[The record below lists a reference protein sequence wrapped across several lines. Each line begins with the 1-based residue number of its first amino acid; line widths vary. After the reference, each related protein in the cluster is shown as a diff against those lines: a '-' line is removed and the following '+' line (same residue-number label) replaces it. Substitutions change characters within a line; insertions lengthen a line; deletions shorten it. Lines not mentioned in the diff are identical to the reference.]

1 MFNLR
6 YIFLL
11 QCSYQTAA
19 LQAFGKYRT
28 IISPRSPKD
37 AKRENKHKQKK
48 ETRRY
53 GRFLSCMLFTLYES
67 FAWQIF
73 ASLGLFT
80 FARIACLLQLWIKT
94 SDLDYTIWATPNQ
107 KNVRKH
113 YIGDGD
119 FRKHPISGVHKMTT
133 SALAHVWNDAFRIK
147 RSEAPPSW
155 RMYSYTVTCFSPSLP
170 PFSFSMGPVDPSVEN
185 PGKALL
191 FS

>member
-19 LQAFGKYRT
+19 LQALGKCRT

-37 AKRENKHKQKK
+37 AKKENKYTQKK

-53 GRFLSCMLFTLYES
+53 GSFLSCMLFTLYES

-119 FRKHPISGVHKMTT
+119 FRKHPISGVHKITT
-133 SALAHVWNDAFRIK
+133 SALAHVWNDAFRSSAILK
-147 RSEAPPSW
+147 DV
-155 RMYSYTVTCFSPSLP
+155 SYTVTCFSPSLP
-170 PFSFSMGPVDPSVEN
+170 PFSFSMGPVDHSVEN
-185 PGKALL
+185 PAKALL

>member
-19 LQAFGKYRT
+19 LQAFGKCRS

-48 ETRRY
+48 ETRHY
-53 GRFLSCMLFTLYES
+53 GSFLSCMLFALYES

-94 SDLDYTIWATPNQ
+94 ISITLFGRRPIKKTYVNITLLMATLENTQ
-107 KNVRKH
+107 
-113 YIGDGD
+113 
-119 FRKHPISGVHKMTT
+119 
-133 SALAHVWNDAFRIK
+133 SAASIK
-147 RSEAPPSW
+147 WRLLRLLMCEMMRSELSVPKLRHLEGCTHILWPAFLPRYPLLA
-155 RMYSYTVTCFSPSLP
+155 SLWVLLT
-170 PFSFSMGPVDPSVEN
+170 PV
-185 PGKALL
+185 
-191 FS
+191 

>member
-11 QCSYQTAA
+11 QCSYQTTA

-53 GRFLSCMLFTLYES
+53 GTFLSCMLFTLYES

-113 YIGDGD
+113 LL
-119 FRKHPISGVHKMTT
+119 VMATLENT
-133 SALAHVWNDAFRIK
+133 QSAASIK
-147 RSEAPPSW
+147 WQLLRLLMCEMMRSEAPPSW
-155 RMYSYTVTCFSPSLP
+155 RMYSYTVICFSP
-170 PFSFSMGPVDPSVEN
+170 
-185 PGKALL
+185 
-191 FS
+191 